1 MHSFPQHLIDGYA
14 AFIHG
19 PYAEAEGK
27 YKKLAREGQAPTTMV
42 IACCDSRAAPETI
55 FDAGPGELFV
65 LRNIANLVPTFQP
78 DAGQHG
84 TSAGIEYAVNALSIT
99 DLVVLGHGR
108 CGGIRWAL
116 NPGNPLAQGDFIGK
130 WMHMLAPVSAEVGK
144 YSFLTPT
151 ERETVLERLSVRNSI
166 NNLRTFPY
174 VKEREADGRL
184 TVHGA
189 WFDISTGELWVMD
202 NETGDFVRP
211 DLPAATETVDG

>member
-1 MHSFPQHLIDGYA
+1 MDSFPQHLIEGYA
-14 AFIHG
+14 AFIRG
-19 PYAEAEGK
+19 PYAETEGK
-27 YKKLAREGQAPTTMV
+27 YKKLAKEGQAPATMV

-84 TSAGIEYAVNALSIT
+84 TSASIEFAVAALEVQN
-99 DLVVLGHGR
+99 LVVLGHGR
-108 CGGIRWAL
+108 CGGIRAAL
-116 NPGNPLAQGDFIGK
+116 NPGHALAQGDFIGK
-130 WMHMLAPVSAEVGK
+130 WMSMLAPVSAEVAK

-184 TVHGA
+184 KLHGA
-189 WFDISTGELWVMD
+189 WFDISTGELWVM
-202 NETGDFVRP
+202 NPETGDFSRP
-211 DLPAATETVDG
+211 ELPPEA